1 MTVVEANVGSS
12 EVASAAPLSFEEERF
27 WTADQL
33 ALGSSAYNVRQA
45 IRLTGRLDDEA
56 MARALRD
63 IVDRHEI
70 LRTTFSTT
78 RDGDQVQ
85 IIHPPADRPLTLV
98 DLAGVPPGEREA
110 AAHAR
115 AMSEC
120 DRPFDLALE
129 PAFRVVLLRLGAD
142 DHILVIVMHHII
154 TDAWSLEIF
163 DRELSALYEHQ
174 RGGAP
179 ATLPVLAVQYADYAA
194 WQRASLEGAAL
205 DQLTGYWRDALG
217 DAPLRVDLPYDR
229 RRTAGYSQT
238 GATASIALDGRLADE
253 LRGLARK
260 HDSSLFMTL
269 LAAFNVLLYR
279 YSGQRDLVV
288 VAPFTNRSR
297 AELEPLLGCFANML
311 PLRARL
317 DGSMSFEAVLRQVR
331 TSTLRAYEHGA
342 LPFGRICA
350 EGKAQRTAGEPLV
363 NVLFHVRP
371 VRESQLMLQGLEA
384 RALDLQHAVAEIDL
398 AIDISERSDR
408 LDCVMSYRA
417 DAFDRSSIER
427 LLGHFEVLLRSIV
440 TDPTARIAQLPML
453 SPAERAQQLVEWN
466 DTARPY
472 DGDTAL
478 ASLFEAQAKRT
489 PDAIAIAC
497 DGREITY
504 SRLDALADAL
514 AEQLRARVTSAEEA
528 IGICMERSLE
538 AIVGI
543 LAVLKAGGAYLP
555 IDPEAPAGRSRQML
569 ADTGATIVLTHRQ
582 GRSKLP
588 ESVIAIVVDLEADRP
603 APAGWESK
611 RPCVAGGDALAYVM
625 YTSGSSGIPKGVL
638 VTQRAVCRLVMNA
651 SYVTVGTSDVVAG
664 VSNFCFD
671 AFTFEMWASL
681 LHGARLEIAPRN
693 IVLAPAEFARWIGR
707 RKIGVMFLTTALFHV
722 MSREVPSAF
731 GRLRCLLVGGEVL
744 EPGSVAAVLEAAAP
758 ARLVNVYG
766 PTEATTFSLSY
777 DVTHVGEEG
786 IPIGRPIAN
795 TEAFVLDSDLNLVP
809 IGVRGELYVGGPGLA
824 RGYLKDGAATAAKF
838 ISHPFS
844 DDPAARLYAT
854 GDLVRYLA
862 DGNIAYLGRRDRQ
875 LKVRGFRVE
884 PGEIEAAL
892 RGDPFV
898 RDAFVIVKANADG
911 GAALVA
917 YVIDDA
923 WPRRST
929 PQWRQA
935 LAGQLPPYM
944 LPDAILAVPE
954 FPLNRNGK
962 VDLAALPEEP
972 VRATET
978 AVEFTQPLLYELAMM
993 WEQLL
998 GVSNVGLHDNFFDL
1012 GGHSLKMVALLRAV
1026 ERDLGKVVSVQRF
1039 VEDPT
1044 IEHLARLLLEDLDDA
1059 EAPFELTTLTA
1070 TGSRTPFFFM
1080 HGDLNGGGYYARRFA
1095 RILGPDQP
1103 FYVLGP
1109 HRWNNPAG
1117 PASIAK
1123 MASDYAATIKEL
1135 RPSGPYALGGY
1146 CIGGLLALETA
1157 RQLGAEGASI
1167 TNVILIDTPNENANL
1182 SGVVSAI
1189 ETVAGQLGLER
1200 VADSV
1205 LLAPLGRVAKHG
1217 RQLGARALR
1226 VTELARQGGV
1236 TAIWQRLRRRPQ
1248 RDAGP
1253 DAARNRFWLE
1263 VAPSHL
1269 PRPSGGRLTVLVAG
1283 GDGSAKYSRARSWR
1297 AISRHAN
1304 VHAIPGAHLTCITR
1318 FGDETAKHIA
1328 AILSADGTGSLTR

>member
-1 MTVVEANVGSS
+1 MTVLEANVGSN
-12 EVASAAPLSFEEERF
+12 EEGAAAPLSFEQERF

-33 ALGSSAYNVRQA
+33 APGSNAYNVRQA
-45 IRLTGRLDDEA
+45 MRLTGPLDA
-56 MARALRD
+56 GAIARALRD
-63 IVDRHEI
+63 VVDRHEI

-78 RDGDQVQ
+78 GDGDPVQ
-85 IIHPPADRPLTLV
+85 IIHPPADFPLTVV
-98 DLAGVPPGEREA
+98 DLAGLPPGELEA
-110 AAHAR
+110 AARAR
-115 AMSEC
+115 AISAC
-120 DRPFDLALE
+120 DRPFNLALE
-129 PAFRVVLLRLGAD
+129 PMFRVVLLRLRAD

-154 TDAWSLEIF
+154 TDAWSLEIL
-163 DRELSALYEHQ
+163 DRELSALYEQH

-179 ATLPVLAVQYADYAA
+179 ATLPVLAVQYADYAS
-194 WQRASLEGAAL
+194 WQRASLEGAVL
-205 DQLTGYWRDALG
+205 DQLVGYWRDALS
-217 DAPLRVDLPYDR
+217 DAPLRIDLPHDR

-238 GATASIALDGRLADE
+238 GATASIALGGGLAADV
-253 LRGLARK
+253 RGLARK
-260 HDSSLFMTL
+260 HDCSLFMTL

-279 YSGQRDLVV
+279 YCGQQDLVV
-288 VAPFTNRSR
+288 AVPFTNRSR
-297 AELEPLLGCFANML
+297 AELEPLIGCFVNML

-317 DGSMSFEAVLRQVR
+317 DGSMTFESVLREVR
-331 TSTLRAYEHGA
+331 KSTLAAYEHGA
-342 LPFGRICA
+342 LPFARICA

-371 VRESQLMLQGLEA
+371 VRESQLKLQGIGW
-384 RALDLQHAVAEIDL
+384 RALDFQSPVAEVDL

-408 LDCVMSYRA
+408 LDCEMSYRA
-417 DAFDRSSIER
+417 DIFDRSSIVR
-427 LLGHFEVLLRSIV
+427 LLGHFEVLLRNIV
-440 TDPTARIAQLPML
+440 TDPTARIAMLPML
-453 SPAERAQQLVEWN
+453 SPAERVQQLVEWN

-478 ASLFEAQAKRT
+478 ASRFEAQAKRT

-514 AEQLRARVTSAEEA
+514 AEQLRMRGTLAEEA
-528 IGICMERSLE
+528 IGICMERSPE

-543 LAVLKAGGAYLP
+543 LSVLKAGGAYLP
-555 IDPEAPAGRSRQML
+555 IDSPAVRSRQML
-569 ADTGATIVLTHRQ
+569 ADAGATIVLTHRQ

-588 ESVIAIVVDLEADRP
+588 EGDVDAIVVDLEADHP
-603 APAGWESK
+603 APASRDSK
-611 RPCVAGGDALAYVM
+611 RPGFAGGDALAYVM
-625 YTSGSSGIPKGVL
+625 YTSGSSGVAKGVM

-651 SYVTVGTSDVVAG
+651 SYVTVGTDDVVAG

-681 LHGARLEIAPRN
+681 LHGARLEIAPRE
-693 IVLAPAEFARWIGR
+693 IVLAPAEFARWIAR
-707 RKIGVMFLTTALFHV
+707 RSIGVMFLTTALFHV

-731 GRLRCLLVGGEVL
+731 GSLRCLLVGGEVL
-744 EPGSVAAVLEAAAP
+744 EPASVAAVLEAAAP

-777 DVTHVGEEG
+777 DVTHVREEG

-809 IGVRGELYVGGPGLA
+809 VGVPGELYLGGPGLA
-824 RGYLKDGAATAAKF
+824 RGYLNDEAATAAKF

-844 DDPAARLYAT
+844 DEPTARIYAT
-854 GDLVRYLA
+854 GDLVCHLA
-862 DGNIAYLGRRDRQ
+862 DGNIEFLGRRDRQ

-892 RGDPFV
+892 RRDPLV
-898 RDAFVIVKANADG
+898 RDALVIVQANPGG
-911 GAALVA
+911 GAALIG

-929 PQWRQA
+929 PQWRHA
-935 LAGQLPPYM
+935 LSGQLPPYM
-944 LPDAILAVPE
+944 LPDAIHAVRE

-962 VDLAALPEEP
+962 IDLTALPEVS
-972 VRATET
+972 VRARDT
-978 AVEFTQPLLYELAMM
+978 AVEFNQPLLYELAMM

-1012 GGHSLKMVALLRAV
+1012 GGHSLKVVGLMRAV
-1026 ERDLGKVVSVQRF
+1026 ERDLGKAVSVQRF

-1044 IEHLARLLLEDLDDA
+1044 IEHLARLLLEGLD
-1059 EAPFELTTLTA
+1059 EAVSPFELTALTA
-1070 TGSRTPFFFM
+1070 TGSRIPFFFM

-1095 RILGPDQP
+1095 RILGPEQP

-1117 PASIAK
+1117 PASIAE
-1123 MASDYAATIKEL
+1123 MASDYAATIKAL
-1135 RPSGPYALGGY
+1135 KPSGPYALGGF
-1146 CIGGLLALETA
+1146 CIGGLVALETA
-1157 RQLGAEGASI
+1157 RKLGAEGASI
-1167 TNVILIDTPNENANL
+1167 SNVILIETSNENANL

-1189 ETVAGQLGLER
+1189 GTVAGQLGLER

-1205 LLAPLGRVAKHG
+1205 LLGPLGRVAQRG
-1217 RQLGARALR
+1217 RQLRARALR

-1248 RDAGP
+1248 RDDRP
-1253 DAARNRFWLE
+1253 EAASLRFWRE
-1263 VAPSHL
+1263 VVTPHL
-1269 PRPSGGRLTVLVAG
+1269 PRPSGGRLTVLVASAR
-1283 GDGSAKYSRARSWR
+1283 GSAKYSRARAWR
-1297 AISRHAN
+1297 AVSRHAN
-1304 VHAIPGAHLTCITR
+1304 VHAMPGDHLTCITR
-1318 FGDETAKHIA
+1318 FGDETAKRIA
-1328 AILSADGTGSLTR
+1328 AILSADGTGSPTA

>member
-1 MTVVEANVGSS
+1 MTVLEANVASNE
-12 EVASAAPLSFEEERF
+12 EVAAAPLSFEEERF

-33 ALGSSAYNVRQA
+33 APGSSAYNVRQA
-45 IRLTGRLDDEA
+45 IRLTGRLDAKA

-85 IIHPPADRPLTLV
+85 IIHPPADVPLTV
-98 DLAGVPPGEREA
+98 ADLAGVPPSELEA
-110 AAHAR
+110 AARAR

-120 DRPFDLALE
+120 DRRFDLALE
-129 PAFRVVLLRLGAD
+129 PAFRVVLLRLRPD
-142 DHILVIVMHHII
+142 DHVLVIVMHHII

-163 DRELSALYEHQ
+163 DRELSALYEQH

-179 ATLPVLAVQYADYAA
+179 ATLPVLAVQYADYAS
-194 WQRASLEGAAL
+194 WQRASLEGAVL
-205 DQLTGYWRDALG
+205 DELTGYWRDTLT
-217 DAPLRVDLPYDR
+217 DAPLRIDLPYDR

-238 GATASIALDGRLADE
+238 GETASIALDGGLAAE
-253 LRGLARK
+253 LRGLARN
-260 HDSSLFMTL
+260 HDCSLFMTL

-279 YSGQRDLVV
+279 YCGQNDLVV

-297 AELEPLLGCFANML
+297 AELEPLIGCFANML

-317 DGSMSFEAVLRQVR
+317 DGSLTFETVLRDVR
-331 TSTLRAYEHGA
+331 TSTLGAYEHGA
-342 LPFGRICA
+342 LPFTRICA

-371 VRESQLMLQGLEA
+371 VRESQLTLQGLE
-384 RALDLQHAVAEIDL
+384 RRPLDLQHAVAEIDL

-417 DAFDRSSIER
+417 DIFDRPSIVR
-427 LLGHFEVLLRSIV
+427 LLGHFEVLLRNIV
-440 TDPTARIAQLPML
+440 ADPAARIAMLPML

-478 ASLFEAQAKRT
+478 ATLFEAQVERT

-504 SRLDALADAL
+504 SRLNALADAL
-514 AEQLRARVTSAEEA
+514 AERLRLRGTLAEEP
-528 IGICMERSLE
+528 IGICMERSPE

-555 IDPEAPAGRSRQML
+555 IDPDAPAVRSRQIL
-569 ADTGATIVLTHRQ
+569 TDAGATIVLTHRQ

-588 ESVIAIVVDLEADRP
+588 EGVDTILVDLEADRP
-603 APAGWESK
+603 AQARRDSK
-611 RPCVAGGDALAYVM
+611 PPGVAGGDALAYVM
-625 YTSGSSGIPKGVL
+625 YTSGSSGIPKGVM

-651 SYVTVGTSDVVAG
+651 SYVTVGTDDVVAS

-681 LHGARLEIAPRN
+681 LHGARLEIAPRDV
-693 IVLAPAEFARWIGR
+693 VLAPAEFARWIAR
-707 RKIGVMFLTTALFHV
+707 RNIGVMFLTAALFHV

-744 EPGSVAAVLEAAAP
+744 EPASVAAVLETAAP
-758 ARLVNVYG
+758 ARLVNAYG
-766 PTEATTFSLSY
+766 PTEATTFALSY
-777 DVTHVGEEG
+777 DVTHVREEG

-795 TEAFVLDSDLNLVP
+795 TEAFVLDSDLNLIPVGVP
-809 IGVRGELYVGGPGLA
+809 GELYLGGPGLA
-824 RGYLKDGAATAAKF
+824 RGYLKDDAATAAKF
-838 ISHPFS
+838 IPHPFS
-844 DDPAARLYAT
+844 DEPTARIYAT
-854 GDLVRYLA
+854 GDRVRYLA
-862 DGNIAYLGRRDRQ
+862 DGNIEFLGRRDRQ
-875 LKVRGFRVE
+875 LKVRGFRIE

-892 RGDPFV
+892 RRDPLV
-898 RDAFVIVKANADG
+898 RDALVIVRANPGG
-911 GAALVA
+911 GAALIG

-923 WPRRST
+923 RPRRST

-935 LAGQLPPYM
+935 LSGQLPPYM
-944 LPDAILAVPE
+944 LPDAIVAVPE

-962 VDLAALPEEP
+962 IDLTALPEVS
-972 VRATET
+972 VRASDT
-978 AVEFTQPLLYELAMM
+978 APEFEHSLLDELAMM

-1012 GGHSLKMVALLRAV
+1012 GGHSLKVVSLMRAV
-1026 ERDLGKVVSVQRF
+1026 ERDLGKAVSVQRF

-1044 IEHLARLLLEDLDDA
+1044 IEHLARLLLEGLDEA
-1059 EAPFELTTLTA
+1059 ESPFEVTTLTA

-1080 HGDLNGGGYYARRFA
+1080 HGDFNGGGYYARRFA
-1095 RILGPDQP
+1095 RILGPEQP

-1117 PASIAK
+1117 PASIAE
-1123 MASDYAATIKEL
+1123 MASDYAATIKLL
-1135 RPSGPYALGGY
+1135 RPSGPYAFGGY
-1146 CIGGLLALETA
+1146 CIGGLVALETA

-1167 TNVILIDTPNENANL
+1167 TNVILIETANENANL

-1205 LLAPLGRVAKHG
+1205 L
-1217 RQLGARALR
+1217 
-1226 VTELARQGGV
+1226 
-1236 TAIWQRLRRRPQ
+1236 
-1248 RDAGP
+1248 
-1253 DAARNRFWLE
+1253 
-1263 VAPSHL
+1263 PS
-1269 PRPSGGRLTVLVAG
+1269 
-1283 GDGSAKYSRARSWR
+1283 
-1297 AISRHAN
+1297 
-1304 VHAIPGAHLTCITR
+1304 
-1318 FGDETAKHIA
+1318 
-1328 AILSADGTGSLTR
+1328 